1 MSSRRLTPAELGIE
15 NVNLKTAVGA
25 GSIYTSSPV
34 LDVRKAFQ
42 YTAIIDITETGSPT
56 AGEASFTVNVT
67 DEDGNTTYDEVLL
80 TAIDTQT
87 NGSQTVVS
95 WGIGKTVVKEGSG
108 TLGSNLDVLGPID
121 FMEVVLTVTTA
132 NDGTTSTGSVTLLI
146 EEV

>member
-1 MSSRRLTPAELGIE
+1 MGSRRLTPAELGIE

-25 GSIYTSSPV
+25 GSIYTSNT
-34 LDVRKAFQ
+34 LTVRDAFLF
-42 YTAIIDITETGSPT
+42 TAIIDITETGSPT
-56 AGEASFTVNVT
+56 VGEASFTINVT
-67 DEDGNTTYDEVLL
+67 DSAGTTTYDEIAL

-87 NGSQTVVS
+87 NGSQTVFT
-95 WGIGKTVVKEGSG
+95 WGIGKAAVVEGSG